1 MAFVLDAS
9 VSAVWALADESS
21 SVADIAANRM
31 KTENALVPPLW
42 WYEVR
47 NLLIV
52 NERRQRMTVDDSA
65 HYLELLSSF
74 PIQIDP
80 VEDELMVFRFAR
92 EYRLSFYDA
101 AYLAVAQRNRIPLAT
116 IDKDLRNAA
125 LAAGVPL
132 LA

>member
-9 VSAVWALADESS
+9 ISAVWALADESS
-21 SVADIAANRM
+21 PLADLAADRLKN
-31 KTENALVPPLW
+31 ENALVPPLW

-47 NLLIV
+47 NLLVV
-52 NERRQRMTVDDSA
+52 NERRRRMTVEDSA
-65 HYLELLSSF
+65 RYLELLSSF
-74 PIQIDP
+74 PIQVDP
-80 VEDELMVFRFAR
+80 VEDEQAVLRSAR

-116 IDKDLRNAA
+116 LEKALQAAA
-125 LAAGVPL
+125 LAAGIPL